1 MHVCTHMCTYYICII
16 VSHFAI
22 WNLADDAAVN
32 SVRAVLEDEKQG

>member
-1 MHVCTHMCTYYICII
+1 MYVHTCVHIIYVFI

-32 SVRAVLEDEKQG
+32 SVRAVLEDEKQR